1 MGAEGSRRPNRTRRT
16 NLEATMSDTQATF
29 PALREVPLE
38 AIERELDNVWPEHNA
53 SVARGTSQAF
63 SRNSVLTLVAFT
75 QGPQHARQVLEA
87 IHALTMQH
95 PSRAI
100 IVSAD
105 PADRGNGMR
114 AHIGTYV
121 SPDSSSYG
129 EDLVGEAQTEA
140 VRHLPGVVLPLIVSG
155 LPSFLWWLVETPWGS
170 VLHEALVDRRDGL
183 VV

>member
-1 MGAEGSRRPNRTRRT
+1 
-16 NLEATMSDTQATF
+16 MSDTQAALR
-29 PALREVPLE
+29 ALREVPLE
-38 AIERELDNVWPEHNA
+38 AIERELDNMWREHNA
-53 SVARGTSQAF
+53 SVARGTSQAE
-63 SRNSVLTLVAFT
+63 SRNSVLKLVAFP

-87 IHALTMQH
+87 IPALTMQH

-129 EDLVGEAQTEA
+129 EDLVVEAQTEA
-140 VRHLPGVVLPLIVSG
+140 VRHLPGVGLPLFVSG
-155 LPSFLWWLVETPWGS
+155 LPFFLWLLCAAPLGC
-170 VLHEALVDRRDGL
+170 LQL
-183 VV
+183 